1 MNEKDQFRF
10 LSYLIYL
17 LPSSNRDTLYTLL
30 KFLNNVSLNSQD
42 LYSSDGKLL
51 LIGNK
56 MDTENLSII
65 FAPTIFIDFKT
76 SIISNKDIN
85 LSTSTDYMEQAKII
99 LKQMIEQYKHLFNV
113 NIFFTRRKN
122 FYFFLNFRFQKIY
135 MMKS

>member
-122 FYFFLNFRFQKIY
+122 FYFFF
-135 MMKS
+135 KS